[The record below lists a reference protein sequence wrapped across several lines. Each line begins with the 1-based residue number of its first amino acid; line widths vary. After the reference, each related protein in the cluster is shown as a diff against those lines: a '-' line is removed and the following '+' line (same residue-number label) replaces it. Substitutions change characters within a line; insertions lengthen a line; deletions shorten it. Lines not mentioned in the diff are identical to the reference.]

1 VRLDE
6 GVLVGSIAGLP
17 VGESVKR
24 WPDNG
29 LQVIG
34 VSVVC
39 LNLPRGALEAWIA
52 ALVPGKLYLSSQG
65 RGKSIVSH

>member
-52 ALVPGKLYLSSQG
+52 A
-65 RGKSIVSH
+65 